1 MTLIKAKKQ
10 RSKPQAPSNYKLR
23 CTNDFVFKSLMTYD
37 PEIGKRLVKDLTESI
52 RDYVVDKVDL
62 TSTELLTEGF
72 QAKDIRL
79 DICARLTPDR
89 LIDFEMQCGSNKM
102 EIPNRSAYY
111 AATLVN
117 RPDNKGLAYT
127 ALTPVDQLFLLD
139 FDFPAKAD
147 QPEKA
152 IHVYQLAEILDHDIL
167 TNLISVV
174 IIEMKKIIQMNH
186 SYEELSRA
194 EKWCWFLERYDEEHS
209 DSVAARLVE
218 EDEIFKEADSVMK
231 RMSSDP
237 AMRDAAFEH
246 NRRMMDMAQLR

>member
-37 PEIGKRLVKDLTESI
+37 PKIGKRLVKDLTESI

-117 RPDNKGLAYT
+117 RPDNKGVAYT
-127 ALTPVDQLFLLD
+127 CLLYTSSGTSLFSIALHPTAAKESEAKK
-139 FDFPAKAD
+139 PA
-147 QPEKA
+147 
-152 IHVYQLAEILDHDIL
+152 
-167 TNLISVV
+167 
-174 IIEMKKIIQMNH
+174 
-186 SYEELSRA
+186 
-194 EKWCWFLERYDEEHS
+194 W
-209 DSVAARLVE
+209 
-218 EDEIFKEADSVMK
+218 
-231 RMSSDP
+231 
-237 AMRDAAFEH
+237 
-246 NRRMMDMAQLR
+246 DMPG

>member
-111 AATLVN
+111 AGVY
-117 RPDNKGLAYT
+117 R
-127 ALTPVDQLFLLD
+127 
-139 FDFPAKAD
+139 AD
-147 QPEKA
+147 A
-152 IHVYQLAEILDHDIL
+152 GG
-167 TNLISVV
+167 SVV
-174 IIEMKKIIQMNH
+174 
-186 SYEELSRA
+186 SAGLRLSGEGRSA
-194 EKWCWFLERYDEEHS
+194 GES
-209 DSVAARLVE
+209 DSCLS
-218 EDEIFKEADSVMK
+218 ISG
-231 RMSSDP
+231 DP
-237 AMRDAAFEH
+237 GS
-246 NRRMMDMAQLR
+246 

>member
-10 RSKPQAPSNYKLR
+10 RSKPQAPTNYKLR

-117 RPDNKGLAYT
+117 RP
-127 ALTPVDQLFLLD
+127 
-139 FDFPAKAD
+139 
-147 QPEKA
+147 
-152 IHVYQLAEILDHDIL
+152 
-167 TNLISVV
+167 
-174 IIEMKKIIQMNH
+174 
-186 SYEELSRA
+186 R
-194 EKWCWFLERYDEEHS
+194 
-209 DSVAARLVE
+209 
-218 EDEIFKEADSVMK
+218 
-231 RMSSDP
+231 
-237 AMRDAAFEH
+237 
-246 NRRMMDMAQLR
+246 

>member
-37 PEIGKRLVKDLTESI
+37 PKIGKRLVKDLTESI

-111 AATLVN
+111 PRRLSTG
-117 RPDNKGLAYT
+117 RT
-127 ALTPVDQLFLLD
+127 T
-139 FDFPAKAD
+139 KAWR
-147 QPEKA
+147 
-152 IHVYQLAEILDHDIL
+152 IL
-167 TNLISVV
+167 
-174 IIEMKKIIQMNH
+174 
-186 SYEELSRA
+186 R
-194 EKWCWFLERYDEEHS
+194 
-209 DSVAARLVE
+209 
-218 EDEIFKEADSVMK
+218 
-231 RMSSDP
+231 
-237 AMRDAAFEH
+237 
-246 NRRMMDMAQLR
+246 

>member
-1 MTLIKAKKQ
+1 M
-10 RSKPQAPSNYKLR
+10 
-23 CTNDFVFKSLMTYD
+23 
-37 PEIGKRLVKDLTESI
+37 
-52 RDYVVDKVDL
+52 
-62 TSTELLTEGF
+62 
-72 QAKDIRL
+72 
-79 DICARLTPDR
+79 
-89 LIDFEMQCGSNKM
+89 
-102 EIPNRSAYY
+102 
-111 AATLVN
+111 
-117 RPDNKGLAYT
+117 
-127 ALTPVDQLFLLD
+127 DQLFLLD

-209 DSVAARLVE
+209 DSVVVRLVE

-246 NRRMMDMAQLR
+246 NRRLMDMAQLRYEGKREGLAEGIEKGIEQGIEKQRLETAREMLRNHCNDQLIQLCTKISLQQLEQLKIEERSKPNQAMTESQFQSADNTIAGE